1 MSYTGLLRKA
11 RKQIRGFSAGGL
23 TAADEG
29 TRRLSEKGLMGSSFQ
44 EALGSEDE
52 GKLLPASMTTSK
64 SLVKRR
70 AGDRF
75 DSSEPEEDF
84 LTRAYKNVINQNEQL
99 IEEGSSTGAAT
110 NESGKPLDI
119 LNQGDGVAESGGSDQ
134 STEDFIASFENVSDQ
149 QTFKAYWDTD
159 HWSIGF
165 GSRAKSKNE
174 TITLEQAKA
183 RLSEDTSNFK
193 NIVTSAAERYGY
205 DWNLDQISAL
215 TSFTYNLGAS
225 NLEKLLDGGSRG
237 DEEISNMILEYNK
250 ADGEVLPGLVKRRKA
265 EAALFSSVN

>member
-11 RKQIRGFSAGGL
+11 RKQIRGFSEGGL

-29 TRRLSEKGLMGSSFQ
+29 TRRLSSLGTSRSSFQ
-44 EALGSEDE
+44 QALGDEDAAE
-52 GKLLPASMTTSK
+52 LLPKAMAFGN

-70 AGDRF
+70 SEDRP
-75 DSSEPEEDF
+75 DSSESEEDL
-84 LTRAYKNVINQNEQL
+84 LTRYYKKLIEQNERL

-110 NESGKPLDI
+110 DESGKPLDI
-119 LNQGDGVAESGGSDQ
+119 LNQGDGVAESGGSGQ

-149 QTFKAYWDTD
+149 QTFKAYWDID

-174 TITLEQAKA
+174 TITLEQART

-205 DWNLDQISAL
+205 DWDSDQISAL

-250 ADGEVLPGLVKRRKA
+250 ADGKVLPGLVRRRKA